1 MAESIPVQAPPAPE
15 AVPLLLK
22 SRALGRILA
31 AFTYR
36 DFRVQW
42 FGACTSSIGT
52 WVQLTAQNWMVLSL
66 TGSAF
71 FLGLDSFLQQLPI
84 MLFTLVGGV
93 LADRRD
99 RRRTLLGSQYVQM
112 ATATVLALL
121 VYFDIV
127 TISYILILSFTTGL
141 AQAFGGPAYQSLVPS
156 LVDKKDL
163 PNAVALNSI
172 QFNIA
177 RVLGP
182 LLFAATLSI
191 TAGWG
196 FGDQQSMAVCFAL
209 NAVSFLVVI
218 NTLMALRVKHIPPA
232 QTRSM
237 RDELKG
243 GISYVRQRGELVAL
257 IILAA
262 TTTFLGFAV
271 LTFLPVFTKNVF
283 QGDARTYSHLLAF
296 SGSGSVVG
304 ALIVAWLGK
313 FKRMGLTALLTQAIY
328 GMFIVAFALSRTLW
342 LSDILLFLTG
352 AALMVVFSTV
362 TSLVQLIAPNE
373 MRGRVMSIYMVAFRG
388 GMPLGS
394 LASGYAAT
402 FISAP
407 LVLEINGI
415 LLVLVAV
422 YFLIRSHGIREI

>member
-1 MAESIPVQAPPAPE
+1 M
-15 AVPLLLK
+15 
-22 SRALGRILA
+22 LA

-99 RRRTLLGSQYVQM
+99 RRRTLLTSQYIQM
-112 ATATVLALL
+112 ATAATLAAL
-121 VYFDIV
+121 VYVNIV
-127 TISYILILSFTTGL
+127 TITHILVLSFTTGL
-141 AQAFGGPAYQSLVPS
+141 AQAFGGPAYQSLIPS

-191 TAGWG
+191 AGTWG
-196 FGDQQSMAVCFAL
+196 FGDQQGMSVCFAL

-218 NTLMALRVKHIPPA
+218 YALMSLRVKHIP
-232 QTRSM
+232 QVTTHSM
-237 RDELKG
+237 RDELRG
-243 GISYVRQRGELVAL
+243 GLSYVRHHPQLVAL
-257 IILAA
+257 IVLAA

-271 LTFLPVFTKNVF
+271 LTFLPLFTQRVFHE
-283 QGDARTYSHLLAF
+283 GAGTYSHLLAF
-296 SGSGSVVG
+296 SGAGSVVG

-313 FKRMGLTALLTQAIY
+313 FKRMGLTVLIVQALY
-328 GMFIVAFALSRTLW
+328 GLFIVAFALSRTLW
-342 LSDILLFLTG
+342 VSDILLFLTG

-373 MRGRVMSIYMVAFRG
+373 MRGRVMSIYMLAFRG

-407 LVLEINGI
+407 VVLEINGS
-415 LLVLVAV
+415 LLVLVAA
-422 YFLIRSHGIREI
+422 YYLIRGQGVREI

>member
-1 MAESIPVQAPPAPE
+1 M
-15 AVPLLLK
+15 
-22 SRALGRILA
+22 LA

-121 VYFDIV
+121 VYFDVV
-127 TISYILILSFTTGL
+127 TITYILILSFTTGL

-218 NTLMALRVKHIPPA
+218 NTLMMLRVKHIPPA
-232 QTRSM
+232 QTHSM
-237 RDELKG
+237 RDELRG

-257 IILAA
+257 IVLAA

-271 LTFLPVFTKNVF
+271 LTFLPVFTKSVF

-296 SGSGSVVG
+296 SGSGSVAG
-304 ALIVAWLGK
+304 ALVVAWLGK
-313 FKRMGLTALLTQAIY
+313 FKRMGLTALLMQALY
-328 GMFIVAFALSRTLW
+328 GMFILAFALSRTLW
-342 LSDILLFLTG
+342 VSDLLLFLTG

-402 FISAP
+402 YISAP
-407 LVLEINGI
+407 VVLQINGV

>member
-1 MAESIPVQAPPAPE
+1 M
-15 AVPLLLK
+15 
-22 SRALGRILA
+22 LA

-52 WVQLTAQNWMVLSL
+52 WVQITAQNWMVLSL

-71 FLGLDSFLQQLPI
+71 YLGLDSFLQQLPI

-99 RRRTLLGSQYVQM
+99 RRRTLLASQYLQM
-112 ATATVLALL
+112 ATAVTLALL
-121 VYFDIV
+121 VYFDYV
-127 TISYILILSFTTGL
+127 TITHILVLSFVTGV

-172 QFNIA
+172 QFNVA
-177 RVLGP
+177 RVIGP
-182 LLFAATLSI
+182 LLFGVTIAAAAS
-191 TAGWG
+191 WG
-196 FGDQQSMAVCFAL
+196 LPDQQAMALCFAL

-218 NTLMALRVKHIPPA
+218 YTLMSLRVKFIPPA
-232 QTRSM
+232 QQKSM
-237 RDELKG
+237 RDELAG
-243 GISYVRQRGELVAL
+243 GIHYVRQQGVLLAL
-257 IILAA
+257 IVLAA

-271 LTFLPVFTKNVF
+271 LTFLPVFAKSVF
-283 QGDARTYSHLLAF
+283 HEGADTYSHLLAF
-296 SGSGSVVG
+296 SGAGSVFG

-313 FKRMGLTALLTQAIY
+313 FPRMGLTSLIMQVIY
-328 GMFIVAFALSRTLW
+328 GLFIIGFAMSKNIW
-342 LSDILLFLTG
+342 MSGILLFLTG
-352 AALMVVFSTV
+352 AALMIVFSTV

-373 MRGRVMSIYMVAFRG
+373 MRGRVMSIYMLAFRG

-394 LASGYAAT
+394 LASGWAAT
-402 FISAP
+402 YISAP
-407 LVLEINGI
+407 AVLQINGV
-415 LLVLVAV
+415 LLVAV
-422 YFLIRSHGIREI
+422 AIYFLLRSHGVREI